1 MRYATV
7 VFLSLA
13 VACSGG
19 EISVRRQF
27 LAQSGVSVQFDTW
40 VRSINNENQD
50 SLALLYHQV
59 PELRVLNAD
68 GTVSRGW
75 EETRD
80 KWAEFFE
87 GSGSVN
93 FVADGLEYDVVNGDV
108 VLVSFRYSL
117 NTERSDGTRDPTL
130 SGLGTIAWIH
140 DRVDDL
146 WKIHMQ
152 HLSVRYRSGDDAR

>member
-7 VFLSLA
+7 LFSSLA

-19 EISVRRQF
+19 EISVRQQF

-40 VRSINNENQD
+40 VRSINNKNQD

-59 PELRVLNAD
+59 PELRVLDAD
-68 GTVSRGW
+68 GTVSNGW
-75 EETRD
+75 DETRD
-80 KWAEFFE
+80 KWSEFFAGRE
-87 GSGSVN
+87 SVN
-93 FVADGLEYDVVNGDV
+93 FVADGLEYDVLNEDV

-130 SGLGTIAWIH
+130 SGLGTIAWIN
-140 DRVDDL
+140 DPLDDL

-152 HLSVRYRSGDDAR
+152 HLSVRYRSGDDPR